1 MLGKAVW
8 ISTVVMGLFLTLGI
22 IKLCVI
28 TESDISLYK
37 AKLAQYQQ
45 MIAQSSSDSASQTR
59 EGVRKDIWFSQDN
72 DLRLQYRI
80 ESDSSILTL
89 VPEKGKLDIVEN
101 LSNIRCWMQEKLTQT
116 PAGATQQLRYLQAAE
131 GIYRLSKQNF
141 FASSVTLSLFRLP
154 GHELTTPTNTSQA
167 FLKGQA
173 EDISFSVSGKTPHFE
188 ARHFNASLKTENPS
202 Q

>member
-28 TESDISLYK
+28 TESDIALYK

-80 ESDSSILTL
+80 
-89 VPEKGKLDIVEN
+89 
-101 LSNIRCWMQEKLTQT
+101 
-116 PAGATQQLRYLQAAE
+116 
-131 GIYRLSKQNF
+131 
-141 FASSVTLSLFRLP
+141 
-154 GHELTTPTNTSQA
+154 
-167 FLKGQA
+167 
-173 EDISFSVSGKTPHFE
+173 
-188 ARHFNASLKTENPS
+188 
-202 Q
+202 